1 MPKSLTLKICLLAI
15 GASAAETGLSIALM
29 DYAAA
34 MIFFGLSMVLALLT
48 TAAYPLLRSGQ
59 IEARDSE

>member
-15 GASAAETGLSIALM
+15 IASAAETGLSIALRE
-29 DYAAA
+29 YAAA

-48 TAAYPLLRSGQ
+48 TAVYPLLRSGA
-59 IEARDSE
+59 IEVRGSE